1 MENNE
6 NKQEQTIKIGD
17 AEQAFINKN
26 VLKEEPVKE
35 EVKEEPKVE
44 KIQLETSETKEETK
58 EEEEDDGLTVGVD
71 VSMENVKQVTT
82 KDTNTEKS
90 KDPNYVGEI
99 NFPSTTYSKYAE
111 FFRNVPQSQAGIQE
125 YVAKLPQDT
134 AATFA
139 LNTLADGSTIVN
151 DVLVD
156 SFKNKDNEFV
166 NTIEFGGKKLQTR
179 PISIKTNTK
188 LTQESSVAR
197 IYALLGVGEVVQVP
211 LWHSGFWITI
221 KPIKQKDF
229 INLYNSL
236 SSQTTKLGRETNSLI
251 YSNYSVVFIRILVEF
266 ILAHITE
273 HTIKINDDETI
284 LDYIKVQDLY
294 PMVNGLLAAMY
305 PRGIDIVKCCVNST
319 KLDPENNKPLCD
331 YSLTAKVDSKKL
343 LWVNRRA
350 LDKYMISQMSKRT
363 SASVSTSEV
372 KEYQNRVKKNQVD
385 IESTSM
391 SGIKIRLTLKT
402 PNLREYIDQGE
413 KWVNDLISD
422 VEKLYTPQDTDSEKI
437 SKLTDAILTS
447 RLNTY
452 NGYIDKV
459 TFIASDNTE
468 TTFDTSDGVRE
479 ALDTISND
487 QDLFLDIIKKIGEF
501 YTNNSIAIVATPNFV
516 CPKCNSSQEDGSQN
530 KTFTEFIPLNVIDN
544 FFVLGGLR
552 KQSILTKGAW

>member
-44 KIQLETSETKEETK
+44 KIQLETSETKEEVK

-319 KLDPENNKPLCD
+319 KLDPESNKPLCD

-468 TTFDTSDGVRE
+468 TTFNTSDGVRE

>member
-35 EVKEEPKVE
+35 EVKEEPKIE
-44 KIQLETSETKEETK
+44 KIQLETSETKEEVK

-319 KLDPENNKPLCD
+319 KLDPESNKPLCD

-468 TTFDTSDGVRE
+468 TTFDTTDGVRE